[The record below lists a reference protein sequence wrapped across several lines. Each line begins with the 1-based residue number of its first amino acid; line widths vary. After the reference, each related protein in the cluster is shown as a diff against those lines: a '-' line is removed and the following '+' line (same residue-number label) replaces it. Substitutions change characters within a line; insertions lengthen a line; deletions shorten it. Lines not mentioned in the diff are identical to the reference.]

1 MSWAHED
8 YYKSF
13 IDDLNQAKNGEMAV
27 VKEEEEND
35 ANDDVFDMSQVEWFH
50 QAQGTRRMSSTG
62 MQKSE
67 S

>member
-1 MSWAHED
+1 MS
-8 YYKSF
+8 
-13 IDDLNQAKNGEMAV
+13 V
-27 VKEEEEND
+27 VEEEEEGKTD
-35 ANDDVFDMSQVEWFH
+35 DDVFDMSQVEWFQ